1 MVHYTYSTINDT
13 ILESSGPIRYSY
25 KTIEVIRA
33 TVTSINN
40 PSKVKDITSV
50 MKTLILKGSLSNT
63 NDVLIV
69 DSGKMNSYTGG
80 DIDFG
85 SRKKM
90 ELQLKYS
97 NLVHTHDH
105 LHPHGH
111 LHDHLH
117 PHGHLHG
124 HLHGHVYPHGHLHDH
139 CHDNTHQH
147 VYPYGHVHSH
157 DHLHPHV
164 HSHDHVISHPSTVLD
179 GFSKLSTTL
188 YYSITSPNGVDASST
203 LGENPNQSF
212 RCLTNSTW
220 SKYNDTG
227 YVNFVGSKFIPDSER
242 SSDYTCIKNTI
253 FKEQIILVL
262 PVDKNKS
269 QISTTGDSHKQINA
283 LAFYRDEPVVEGI
296 DQTISSDGKAFYL
309 TSDGKM
315 IVEVIF
321 KTADKELVNKV
332 KAQDKDSKLK
342 VGNKVR
348 TINLYEKV

>member
-1 MVHYTYSTINDT
+1 MLTIFFVNNNLLMYIIMVHLTYSTINDT
-13 ILESSGPIRYSY
+13 LLESSGSFHYSY

-33 TVTSINN
+33 TVISMNN
-40 PSKVKDITSV
+40 PEKKKDVTAVINS
-50 MKTLILKGSLSNT
+50 LILKSTHHDSNSKL
-63 NDVLIV
+63 VV
-69 DSGKMNSYTGG
+69 DSGKLNTYTVC

-85 SRKKM
+85 SRKKL
-90 ELQLKYS
+90 ELQLKYGTLTHS
-97 NLVHTHDH
+97 HDH
-105 LHPHGH
+105 LHSHGH
-111 LHDHLH
+111 LHSHDHL
-117 PHGHLHG
+117 
-124 HLHGHVYPHGHLHDH
+124 YPHGHLHSHGHSHGHIHLHPDDH
-139 CHDNTHQH
+139 LI
-147 VYPYGHVHSH
+147 YSH
-157 DHLHPHV
+157 DHHHCYQ
-164 HSHDHVISHPSTVLD
+164 STVLD
-179 GFSKLSTTL
+179 GYSKLSTSL
-188 YYSITSPNGVDASST
+188 YYAITSPNGVDASST

-321 KTADKELVNKV
+321 KTADQEFVDKV
-332 KAQDKDSKLK
+332 KAEDKDSKLV